1 MQDIFTN
8 LQRVKNIYSC
18 RVTLDKKSDH
28 IFYAMSRNV
37 KKYEK
42 NRKKQNISC
51 NISYSNGIFCGCGWS
66 FSVYF
71 SYE

>member
-28 IFYAMSRNV
+28 IFYAMSRKV
-37 KKYEK
+37 KKFEK
-42 NRKKQNISC
+42 PKPC
-51 NISYSNGIFCGCGWS
+51 A
-66 FSVYF
+66 
-71 SYE
+71 